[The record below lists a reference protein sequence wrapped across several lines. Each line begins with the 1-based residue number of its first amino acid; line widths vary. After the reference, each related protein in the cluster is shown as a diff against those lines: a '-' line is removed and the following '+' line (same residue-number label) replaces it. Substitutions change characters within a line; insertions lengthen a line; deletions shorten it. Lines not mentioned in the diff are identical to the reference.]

1 MYRKSGTESLGSRL
15 GNEATVV
22 QSENVFG
29 KLVDQLHKWE
39 QLWPHSQTLLGM
51 RLEQLDFSRL
61 STVGIFVVLST

>member
-1 MYRKSGTESLGSRL
+1 MYRKSGTESLGLRL

-39 QLWPHSQTLLGM
+39 QL
-51 RLEQLDFSRL
+51 
-61 STVGIFVVLST
+61 